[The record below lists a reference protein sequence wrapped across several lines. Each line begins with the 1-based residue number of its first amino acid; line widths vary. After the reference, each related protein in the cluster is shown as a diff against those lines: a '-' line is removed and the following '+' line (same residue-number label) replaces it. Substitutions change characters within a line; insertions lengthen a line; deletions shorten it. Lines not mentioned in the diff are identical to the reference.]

1 MLFRK
6 LFLVRHIEA
15 QQSSPFTVTL
25 DSKTNCLQL
34 LKAIKLKS
42 PSAPNTASLE
52 SRTVTLLCSLK
63 KISFAPSIIYSNCTL
78 CMLAQSLSHVRLF
91 ATSWTVAH
99 HAPLSIGFSR
109 QEGWRVLPFLSP
121 GDLPDPGV
129 KAGSLLLG
137 SLLFEPP
144 GNSY

>member
-1 MLFRK
+1 MW
-6 LFLVRHIEA
+6 
-15 QQSSPFTVTL
+15 P
-25 DSKTNCLQL
+25 
-34 LKAIKLKS
+34 KAIIFLKERHFFYHDLNRSCILEHWLEVKL
-42 PSAPNTASLE
+42 
-52 SRTVTLLCSLK
+52 
-63 KISFAPSIIYSNCTL
+63 
-78 CMLAQSLSHVRLF
+78 LSCVSLF
-91 ATSWTVAH
+91 ATQWTVAH